1 MQSFSLN
8 EDMILNILQNA
19 RPYGHHEDAQRLNLG
34 FGFIYYGLAR
44 VLRPKHV
51 AVIGSGFG
59 FSVICLALGLK
70 DNGEGQVSFVDPSYS
85 LLRNGPFKTIGGTDN
100 WNEPT
105 RVQEHF
111 ESFGVGNLVTHFKM
125 TSEVFFNQFEGLD
138 LPDVDIAF
146 IDGNH
151 SYKNARN
158 DFIGVLGHSQKNSY
172 IFLHDSN
179 IYIREMIRHAGVK
192 RWMNVLKT
200 RSDLFELIDFPFDSG
215 VALVR
220 VTRDDAWKHMA

>member
-1 MQSFSLN
+1 MFHVPLVRHLSESPSGKGFVMQSFSLN

-125 TSEVFFNQFEGLD
+125 TSEVFFKPVRGSRSS
-138 LPDVDIAF
+138 
-146 IDGNH
+146 G
-151 SYKNARN
+151 R
-158 DFIGVLGHSQKNSY
+158 GHRLYRRQP
-172 IFLHDSN
+172 FL
-179 IYIREMIRHAGVK
+179 
-192 RWMNVLKT
+192 
-200 RSDLFELIDFPFDSG
+200 
-215 VALVR
+215 
-220 VTRDDAWKHMA
+220 